1 MRLTPESLP
10 SAPKLQTAPR
20 LQIIYNP
27 VAGPRRERRF
37 RKVLAQL
44 RRAGCHITVRETTRS
59 GDAEDFARS
68 ATAIDCDVLV
78 AAGGDG
84 TINEVINGMV
94 ERDLPLAIIPLGTAN
109 VLAAEI
115 GLTTQPEEIARTIV
129 GGRRVAV
136 SVGRI
141 NDRRFIQMAGVG
153 FDAHVVESVSPSLK
167 RLLGKGAYVIE
178 SLMEIINH
186 VPTRFDVEIDGV
198 DHGAATVILSNGHFY
213 AGRFVCAPEASIETP
228 VLHVSL
234 FRDAGRVAWVKYSLA
249 LLLGLIPQ
257 LKSVD
262 IVTGRHIRLR
272 GPAGEPVQCDGDIL
286 AALPA
291 EVTVEPDRLDL
302 MMPPHP

>member
-1 MRLTPESLP
+1 MRLTPESVP
-10 SAPKLQTAPR
+10 TAPVTPAPPR

-37 RKVLAQL
+37 RQVLSRL

-59 GDAEDFARS
+59 GDAEDFARR

-94 ERDLPLAIIPLGTAN
+94 ERGLPLAIIPLGTAN

-115 GLTTQPEEIARTIV
+115 GVSTRPDDIARAIV
-129 GGRRVAV
+129 HGRRVPV
-136 SVGRI
+136 TVGRI

-153 FDAHVVESVSPSLK
+153 FDAHVVEAVSPSLK

-178 SLMEIINH
+178 SLAEIINH
-186 VPTRFDVEIDGV
+186 RPTRFPVEIDGEAH
-198 DHGAATVILSNGHFY
+198 DAATVILANGHFY
-213 AGRFVCAPEASIETP
+213 AGRYICAPEASVRAP
-228 VLHVSL
+228 VIHVCL
-234 FRDAGRVAWVKYSLA
+234 FRDTGRLACIKYSLA
-249 LLLGLIPQ
+249 LLLGLIPR
-257 LKSVD
+257 LPSVE
-262 IVTGRHIRLR
+262 IRAARHIVLK
-272 GPAGEPVQCDGDIL
+272 GPSGEPVQCDGDIL

-291 EVTVEPDRLDL
+291 EVRVEPDRLEL
-302 MMPPHP
+302 MMPPER